1 MAVLGGLRFSG
12 SPFLVSAENSRNRD
26 SEPML
31 LLIAEFVGFC
41 YDSVGNFGSPK
52 KRKLA
57 CFDVKMIVNA
67 MQRVHNL

>member
-1 MAVLGGLRFSG
+1 MAVLGGLRFSV

-31 LLIAEFVGFC
+31 LLIVEFVEFC

-52 KRKLA
+52 KR
-57 CFDVKMIVNA
+57 
-67 MQRVHNL
+67 